1 VALAVGCH
9 DEQPAAERC
18 GLHVHQV
25 AGQEHRG
32 RSQDPLEVR
41 SGHLA
46 GDHAAL
52 GESRSARQE
61 ATPGSK
67 LSVITGRGA
76 TSRGLAAGG
85 LVARAA
91 NRHLGKS
98 EREAAGVLSMAQRNA
113 HFLDSQCLV
122 QVLSCTDFRFGDL
135 KAVLSTVFL
144 ILPPKRRA
152 THARWLRKQ

>member
-1 VALAVGCH
+1 
-9 DEQPAAERC
+9 
-18 GLHVHQV
+18 
-25 AGQEHRG
+25 
-32 RSQDPLEVR
+32 
-41 SGHLA
+41 
-46 GDHAAL
+46 
-52 GESRSARQE
+52 
-61 ATPGSK
+61 
-67 LSVITGRGA
+67 
-76 TSRGLAAGG
+76 LAAGG